1 MVAPA
6 LTTTRRISAIV
17 LAGLVLASCG
27 DDGGALPTAATN
39 TGTTADSA
47 GRSVPASA
55 LTTIDEL
62 MAAMGDDDL
71 DALVELATGPAAAF
85 FTIVRHGHLT
95 AGPGAEPVFPNF
107 RVEPSDPSLV
117 EPGVVRLP
125 GPAGYAFTGPGAPP
139 PRVFTDLE
147 FHEIDGTWKLRT
159 FLRNGVPIDEWV
171 TRPPIDP
178 VVTSGPI
185 SIRSLG
191 RFIDIGCQTGSDPN
205 CPAAARDVVAVNF
218 VISSDASS
226 PLEFVPSTLPDGTQ
240 APGWLESATGAAHV
254 PSDAQSTP
262 LEPGAMVLVTA
273 HFVGVDDPLGPS
285 TLHVTFRVEGE
296 LHQLGVPVPGFPGN
310 WDTPG

>member
-1 MVAPA
+1 MVAPV

-17 LAGLVLASCG
+17 LTGLALASCG
-27 DDGGALPTAATN
+27 DDRGELPTAATN
-39 TGTTADSA
+39 ADATADSA

-55 LTTIDEL
+55 LTAIDEL
-62 MAAMGDDDL
+62 MAAMDDNDL
-71 DALVELATGPAAAF
+71 AALVELATGPAEAF
-85 FTIVRHGHLT
+85 FTIGRHGHL
-95 AGPGAEPVFPNF
+95 ASGAGAEPLFPNF

-117 EPGVVRLP
+117 ERGVVRLP
-125 GPAGYAFTGPGAPP
+125 GPVGYAFAGPGAPP

-185 SIRSLG
+185 TIQSLG
-191 RFIDIGCQTGSDPN
+191 RFIDVACQTGADPN
-205 CPAAARDVVAVNF
+205 CPSEARDVVAANF
-218 VISSDASS
+218 LVSSNASS
-226 PLEFVPSTLPDGTQ
+226 PLEVMPSTLPDGTR

-262 LEPGAMVLVTA
+262 LEPGVTA
-273 HFVGVDDPLGPS
+273 LATARFAGVDDPLGPS
-285 TLHVTFRVEGE
+285 TLHVTFLADGE
-296 LHQLGVPVPGFPGN
+296 PHELAVPVPGFPGD
-310 WDTPG
+310 WDTPD